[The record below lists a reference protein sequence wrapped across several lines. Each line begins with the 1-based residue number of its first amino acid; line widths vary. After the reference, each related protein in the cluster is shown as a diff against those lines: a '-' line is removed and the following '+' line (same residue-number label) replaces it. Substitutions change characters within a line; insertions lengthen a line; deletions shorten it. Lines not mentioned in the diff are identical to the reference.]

1 MNPVVIDTNCL
12 LQIIARKSPYR
23 PIWEAFL
30 WGFQMA
36 YLYHFISFYNYHPD
50 IFYAASRKS
59 SDTEIENIIY
69 AVEPASALLERIRE
83 EKMQL
88 VNSQLF
94 KLPLNSTLSTV
105 IG

>member
-1 MNPVVIDTNCL
+1 
-12 LQIIARKSPYR
+12 
-23 PIWEAFL
+23 
-30 WGFQMA
+30 MA

-83 EKMQL
+83 GKMQL